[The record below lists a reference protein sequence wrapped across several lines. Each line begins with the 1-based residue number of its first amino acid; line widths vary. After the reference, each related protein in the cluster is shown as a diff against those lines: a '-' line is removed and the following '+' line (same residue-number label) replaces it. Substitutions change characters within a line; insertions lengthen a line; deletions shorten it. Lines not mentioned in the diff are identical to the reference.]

1 MSKTAFPP
9 QKKKF
14 KAKGPK
20 WRKDHFGWAKNA
32 IFTEDSVIRAS
43 VRRKDRNVR
52 SYLGHIDIN
61 EYVTLLNPNNLK
73 KFAIPEKIQ
82 HHPIASPY
90 LNVLIGEEFDRRFEW
105 RAIVTNPNAISKIE
119 MDKKRM
125 FEKKIIELLEDTSL
139 TEEEAAKQLKAFDY
153 YVKFEYQDIREKR
166 ANLLLRHYIKELDL
180 KLKFNQGFKGVLL
193 NSEEAYI
200 GEVFNG
206 RPSIEVLDQNKT
218 FVIRS
223 GNSNRYEDADVIIN
237 YEYMAP
243 GTIQDRY
250 YRYLSED
257 DTKTIDEMCGVAYAG
272 GRGSDLERDEAGID
286 YGRREMMKDFISIP
300 GKLRSNFSAGHS
312 EVTDEEGNIRVIRL
326 YWKSKKMIKRV
337 KTYDPQTGKPI
348 YTYQS
353 ETYVANT
360 DLGEEVEDYWV
371 SQWWEGVEVADEIY
385 PYIKPRDIQFN
396 KFDDP
401 GYNHPGIVGQIYSIQ
416 GYKASSMMDMAFP
429 YQLIYDAT
437 YHRMQDAMSKFF
449 GSLVVVDLASLP
461 PGWDLNKWMFF
472 AKKAGIAVKD
482 SFKEGNKGMATGK
495 LAGGIPNSGQ
505 SINQQLGDF
514 IQQQVNILTYVEAQ
528 LGRIVGVPPQRL
540 GDIQNR
546 ETVGGVERAVT
557 QSSYITNERFKIH
570 DNVKKRVL
578 TMLLELCK
586 VAFKNS
592 PKKFQYISDNYINE
606 TFEINDDFCEEEYGI
621 VIDNDTDLSK
631 MENMLDQLT
640 QAAMQ
645 NQMIRYSDVFKI
657 YNSSSLSEKQ
667 RIIEK
672 GEEELLQRQ
681 EEQEQARLQ
690 SEQQQSQALQETARA
705 QQDMLERHHSDKM
718 NLDKYKIDQDN
729 LTKRM
734 QDEAK
739 GVANA
744 MNMNDSEQQLFIED
758 KKLQFE
764 YDKLTSDTMTAM
776 LQLDEQIRNN
786 RAKEAT
792 DKEKVAVDKKKASS
806 TTKTR

>member
-1 MSKTAFPP
+1 MSKTSFPP

-14 KAKGPK
+14 KDKGPK
-20 WRKDHFGWAKNA
+20 WRKEHFGWAKNA
-32 IFTEDSVIRAS
+32 IFSEDSLIRSS
-43 VRRKDRNVR
+43 VARKDRNIK
-52 SYLGHIDIN
+52 SYLGRIDIK
-61 EYVTLLNPNNLK
+61 EYVTLLNPNSLK
-73 KFAIPEKIQ
+73 KFAIPENIQ
-82 HHPIASPY
+82 HHPIAAPY

-125 FEKKIIELLEDTSL
+125 YKKKIVELLEDTSL
-139 TEEEAAKQLKAFDY
+139 TPEEAAKQLKAFDY

-180 KLKFNQGFKGVLL
+180 KLKFNQGFKDVLL
-193 NSEEAYI
+193 NSEEAYL

-206 RPSIEVLDQNKT
+206 RPSIEVMDQNKT

-223 GNSNRYEDADVIIN
+223 GGSNKYEDADVIIN

-243 GTIQDRY
+243 GMVQDRY
-250 YRYLSED
+250 YRYLSES
-257 DTKTIDEMCGVAYAG
+257 DTKEIDEMCGVAFSGYN
-272 GRGSDLERDEAGID
+272 GSDLERDEQGID
-286 YGRREMMKDFISIP
+286 YGRREMMRDFISMP
-300 GKLRSNFSAGHS
+300 GRLKSSFSAGHS
-312 EVTDEEGNIRVIRL
+312 EIVDSEGNIRVIRL
-326 YWKSKKMIKRV
+326 YWKSRKMIKRV
-337 KTYDPQTGKPI
+337 KTYDQKTGKAI

-353 ETYVANT
+353 ESYVANT

-371 SQWWEGVEVADEIY
+371 SQWWEGVEIGDEIY

-401 GYNHPGIVGQIYSIQ
+401 GYNHPGIVGQIYSIHS
-416 GYKASSMMDMAFP
+416 YKASSMMDMAFP

-437 YHRMQDAMSKFF
+437 FHRMQDAMSKFF

-514 IQQQVNILTYVEAQ
+514 IQQQINILSYVETQ

-586 VAFKNS
+586 VAYKGS
-592 PKKFQYISDNYINE
+592 QTKFQYISDNYVNE
-606 TFEINDDFCEEEYGI
+606 TFEIGDEFCEEEYGLL
-621 VIDNDTDLSK
+621 VDNDTDLSK
-631 MENMLDQLT
+631 MENMMDQLT

-672 GEEELLQRQ
+672 GEEESISRQ
-681 EEQEQARLQ
+681 EEQAQIDRQ
-690 SEQQQSQALQETARA
+690 MQQQQADMIQQTAQA
-705 QQDMLERHHSDKM
+705 SQDMLERHHTDKM
-718 NLDKYKIDQDN
+718 VLDKYKVDEDN

-734 QDEAK
+734 TDEAK
-739 GVANA
+739 SVEGA
-744 MNMNDSEQQLFIED
+744 MGLDAESQKLFIED
-758 KKLQFE
+758 KKIQFE
-764 YDKLTSDTMTAM
+764 YDKLSSESMKSM
-776 LQLDEQIRNN
+776 LALDEQIRNN
-786 RAKEAT
+786 RAKEAN
-792 DKEKVAVDKKKASS
+792 DKAKIAAMRKKQTLSK
-806 TTKTR
+806 

>member
-1 MSKTAFPP
+1 MGKTAFPP

-14 KAKGPK
+14 KDKGPT
-20 WRKDHFGWAKNA
+20 WRKEHFGWAKNA
-32 IFTEDSVIRAS
+32 IFAEDSLIRSS
-43 VRRKDRNVR
+43 VARKDRNIK

-61 EYVTLLNPNNLK
+61 EYLTLLNPNALK
-73 KFAIPEKIQ
+73 KFAVPANIQ
-82 HHPIASPY
+82 HHPIAAPY

-119 MDKKRM
+119 LDKKRM
-125 FEKKIIELLEDTSL
+125 FEKKIIELLQDTEL

-166 ANLLLRHYIKELDL
+166 CNLLLRHYIKELDL
-180 KLKFNQGFKGVLL
+180 KLKFNAGFKDVLL

-200 GEVFNG
+200 GEVFNNH
-206 RPSIEVLDQNKT
+206 PSIEVMDQNKT

-243 GTIQDRY
+243 GMVQDRY
-250 YRYLSED
+250 YRYLSEA
-257 DTKTIDEMCGVAYAG
+257 DTKKIDEACGTAFSSYN
-272 GRGSDLERDEAGID
+272 GSDLERDEQGID
-286 YGRREMMKDFISIP
+286 YGRREMLRDFISIP
-300 GKLRSNFSAGHS
+300 GKMKSNFSMGHS
-312 EVTDEEGNIRVIRL
+312 EVVDSEGNIRVIRL
-326 YWKSKKMIKRV
+326 YWKSRKMIKRV
-337 KTYDPQTGKPI
+337 KTYDPETAKPI
-348 YTYQS
+348 YTYES
-353 ETYVANT
+353 ETYVAKK

-371 SQWWEGVEVADEIY
+371 SQWWEGVEIGDEIY

-401 GYNHPGIVGQIYSIQ
+401 GYNHPGIVGQIYSIH

-437 YHRMQDAMSKFF
+437 FHRMQDAMSKFF

-472 AKKAGIAVKD
+472 AKKAGISVKD

-514 IQQQVNILTYVEAQ
+514 IQQQINILTYAEQQ

-586 VAFKNS
+586 VAYKGS
-592 PKKFQYISDNYINE
+592 PKKFQYISDNYVNE
-606 TFEINDDFCEEEYGI
+606 TFEIDDEFCEEEYGLL
-621 VIDNDTDLSK
+621 VDNDTDLSK
-631 MENMLDQLT
+631 MENMMDQLT

-672 GEEELLQRQ
+672 GEQDAMERQ
-681 EEQEQARLQ
+681 EEQANADRQIQQEQAQML
-690 SEQQQSQALQETARA
+690 QQQAANQQE
-705 QQDMLERHHSDKM
+705 MLDRHHNDRLL
-718 NLDKYKIDQDN
+718 LDKYKIDEDN

-734 QDEAK
+734 QDEGK
-739 GVANA
+739 GADAA
-744 MNMNDSEQQLFIED
+744 MSMDADAQKIYIED
-758 KKLQFE
+758 KKIQFE
-764 YDKLTSDTMTAM
+764 YDKLSNDTMQAM
-776 LQLDEQIRNN
+776 LALDEQIRNN
-786 RAKEAT
+786 RE
-792 DKEKVAVDKKKASS
+792 KEKNEKLKIAAMKQQKATAS
-806 TTKTR
+806 KAK

>member
-1 MSKTAFPP
+1 MSKTSFPP

-14 KAKGPK
+14 KDKGPK

-32 IFTEDSVIRAS
+32 IFSEDSSMRAS
-43 VRRKDRNVR
+43 VHRKDRNVK
-52 SYLGHIDIN
+52 SYLGRIDIN
-61 EYVTLLNPNNLK
+61 EYMSLLNPNALK
-73 KFAIPEKIQ
+73 KFAVPQEIQ
-82 HHPIASPY
+82 HHPIAAPY

-125 FEKKIIELLEDTSL
+125 FEKKIIELLEDVTL

-180 KLKFNQGFKGVLL
+180 KLKFNGGIKDVLL

-200 GEVFNG
+200 GEVFNNH
-206 RPSIEVLDQNKT
+206 PSIELMDQSKT

-243 GTIQDRY
+243 GMIQDRY
-250 YRYLSED
+250 YRYLSD
-257 DTKTIDEMCGVAYAG
+257 ADTKTIDEACGVSFSG
-272 GRGSDLERDEAGID
+272 NNGSDLDRDEQGID
-286 YGRREMMKDFISIP
+286 YGRKEMMRDFISIP
-300 GKLRSNFSAGHS
+300 GRMKSNFSAGHS
-312 EVTDEEGNIRVIRL
+312 EIVDGEGNMRVIRL
-326 YWKSKKMIKRV
+326 YWKSRKMIKRV
-337 KTYDPQTGKPI
+337 KSYDPQSGKVI

-371 SQWWEGVEVADEIY
+371 SQWWEGVEVGDEIY

-401 GYNHPGIVGQIYSIQ
+401 GYNHPGIVGQIYSIH

-437 YHRMQDAMSKFF
+437 FHRMQDAMSKFF

-482 SFKEGNKGMATGK
+482 SFKEGSKGMATGK

-514 IQQQVNILTYVEAQ
+514 IQQQINILSYVETQ

-586 VAFKNS
+586 VAFRGS
-592 PKKFQYISDNYINE
+592 PRKFQYISDNYVNE
-606 TFEINDDFCEEEYGI
+606 TFEIDDEFCDEEYGI
-621 VIDNDTDLSK
+621 LVDNDTDLSK
-631 MENMLDQLT
+631 MENMMDQLT

-672 GEEELLQRQ
+672 GEEDAITRQ
-681 EEQEQARLQ
+681 EQQAQADREMQ
-690 SEQQQSQALQETARA
+690 MKQSQALQETAA
-705 QQDMLERHHSDKM
+705 SQQEMLERHHNDKLI
-718 NLDKYKIDQDN
+718 LDKYKIDEDN

-734 QDEAK
+734 TDEAK
-739 GVANA
+739 ATEGA
-744 MNMNDSEQQLFIED
+744 MSMSAEEQKIFIED

-764 YDKLTSDTMTAM
+764 YDKLSSDSMKAM
-776 LQLDEQIRNN
+776 LMLDEQIRSN
-786 RAKEAT
+786 RAKEADARAKT
-792 DKEKVAVDKKKASS
+792 EVMRKQKTQVAK
-806 TTKTR
+806 TK

>member
-1 MSKTAFPP
+1 MGKTAFPP

-14 KAKGPK
+14 KDKGPK

-32 IFTEDSVIRAS
+32 IFTEDSLIRS
-43 VRRKDRNVR
+43 SIERKDRNIK
-52 SYLGHIDIN
+52 SYLGRIDIK
-61 EYVTLLNPNNLK
+61 EYITLLNPNSLK
-73 KFAIPEKIQ
+73 KFATPQNIQ
-82 HHPIASPY
+82 HHPIAAPY

-125 FEKKIIELLEDTSL
+125 FEKKIIELLQDTTL

-166 ANLLLRHYIKELDL
+166 CNLLLRHYIKELDL

-193 NSEEAYI
+193 NSEEAYL
-200 GEVFNG
+200 GEVLNNH
-206 RPSIEVLDQNKT
+206 PSIEVMDQNKT
-218 FVIRS
+218 FVVRS

-243 GTIQDRY
+243 GMIQDRY
-250 YRYLSED
+250 YRYLSEA
-257 DTKTIDEMCGVAYAG
+257 DTKTIDEACGVSYSG
-272 GRGSDLERDEAGID
+272 GNGSDLERDEQGID
-286 YGRREMMKDFISIP
+286 YGRREMMRDFISMP
-300 GKLRSNFSAGHS
+300 GKLKSNFSTGHS
-312 EVTDEEGNIRVIRL
+312 EVVDSEGNMRVIRL
-326 YWKSKKMIKRV
+326 YWKSRKMIKRV
-337 KTYDPQTGKPI
+337 KTYDPKTGKPV

-353 ETYVANT
+353 ETYVANK

-371 SQWWEGVEVADEIY
+371 SQWWEGVEVGDEIY

-401 GYNHPGIVGQIYSIQ
+401 GYNHPGIVGQIYSIHS
-416 GYKASSMMDMAFP
+416 YKASSMMDMAFP

-437 YHRMQDAMSKFF
+437 FHRMQDAMSKFF

-514 IQQQVNILTYVEAQ
+514 IQQQINILSYVETQ

-586 VAFKNS
+586 VAFKGS
-592 PKKFQYISDNYINE
+592 TKKFQYISDNYINE
-606 TFEINDDFCEEEYGI
+606 TFEIGDEFCEEEYGI
-621 VIDNDTDLSK
+621 VVDNDTDLSK
-631 MENMLDQLT
+631 MENMMDQLT
-640 QAAMQ
+640 QAALQ
-645 NQMIRYSDVFKI
+645 TQAIRYSDVFKI

-672 GEEELLQRQ
+672 GEEDLIQRQ
-681 EEQEQARLQ
+681 QEQQDQQLQ
-690 SEQQQSQALQETARA
+690 AEQQQAQALQQAA
-705 QQDMLERHHSDKM
+705 ASQQEMLDRHHTDKLL
-718 NLDKYKIDQDN
+718 LDKYKIDEDN

-734 QDEAK
+734 SDEAK
-739 GVANA
+739 GVSNA
-744 MNMNDSEQQLFIED
+744 MQLDADSQALYIED
-758 KKLQFE
+758 KKIDLE
-764 YDKLTSDTMTAM
+764 YEKLSSDSMKAM
-776 LQLDEQIRNN
+776 LLLDEQIRNN
-786 RAKEAT
+786 RAKEANDRAKIAAMRSKQT
-792 DKEKVAVDKKKASS
+792 IKK
-806 TTKTR
+806 

>member
-1 MSKTAFPP
+1 MGKTSFPP

-14 KAKGPK
+14 KDKGPK
-20 WRKDHFGWAKNA
+20 WRKEHFGWAKNA
-32 IFTEDSVIRAS
+32 IFSEDSLIRSS
-43 VRRKDRNVR
+43 VARKDRNIR
-52 SYLGHIDIN
+52 SYLGRIDIN
-61 EYVTLLNPNNLK
+61 EYITLLNPNALK
-73 KFAIPEKIQ
+73 KFAIPTEIQ
-82 HHPIASPY
+82 HHPIAAPY

-125 FEKKIIELLEDTSL
+125 FEKKIIELLEDTTL

-180 KLKFNQGFKGVLL
+180 KLKFNQGFKDVLL
-193 NSEEAYI
+193 NSEEAYL
-200 GEVFNG
+200 GEVYNN
-206 RPSIEVLDQNKT
+206 RPSIEVMDQNKT

-243 GTIQDRY
+243 GMVQDRY
-250 YRYLSED
+250 YRYLSES
-257 DTKTIDEMCGVAYAG
+257 DTKTIDEACGIAYA
-272 GRGSDLERDEAGID
+272 RYDGSDLERDEQGID
-286 YGRREMMKDFISIP
+286 YGRREMMRDYLSMP
-300 GKLRSNFSAGHS
+300 GKLKSNFSAGHS
-312 EVTDEEGNIRVIRL
+312 QVVDNEGNIRVIRL
-326 YWKSKKMIKRV
+326 YWKSRKMIKRV
-337 KTYDPQTGKPI
+337 KTYDPETGKPVF
-348 YTYQS
+348 TYQS
-353 ETYVANT
+353 ESYVANE

-371 SQWWEGVEVADEIY
+371 SQWWEGVEVGDEIY

-401 GYNHPGIVGQIYSIQ
+401 GYNHPGIVGQIYSIHS
-416 GYKASSMMDMAFP
+416 YKASSMMDMAFP

-437 YHRMQDAMSKFF
+437 FHRMQDAMSKFF

-472 AKKAGIAVKD
+472 AKKAGISVKD

-514 IQQQVNILTYVEAQ
+514 IQQQINILSYVETQ

-586 VAFKNS
+586 VAFKGS
-592 PKKFQYISDNYINE
+592 KVKFQYISDNYINE
-606 TFEINDDFCEEEYGI
+606 TFEIGDEFCEEEYGI
-621 VIDNDTDLSK
+621 MVDNDTDLSK
-631 MENMLDQLT
+631 MENMMDQLT
-640 QAAMQ
+640 QAALQ
-645 NQMIRYSDVFKI
+645 TQAIRYSDVFKI

-672 GEEELLQRQ
+672 GEEDAIARAQ
-681 EEQEQARLQ
+681 EEQQQNLQAQKEQTQAM
-690 SEQQQSQALQETARA
+690 QQTAQA
-705 QQDMLERHHSDKM
+705 QQDMLERHHNDKM
-718 NLDKYKIDQDN
+718 VLDKYKIDQDN

-734 QDEAK
+734 SDEAK
-739 GVANA
+739 GVDNA
-744 MNMNDSEQQLFIED
+744 MKMDAESEALYIED
-758 KKLQFE
+758 KKIQLE
-764 YDKLTSDTMTAM
+764 YDKLSSDSMKEM
-776 LQLDEQIRNN
+776 LLLDEQIRSN
-786 RAKEAT
+786 RAKEANE
-792 DKEKVAVDKKKASS
+792 KAKVAAARSKQTIKA
-806 TTKTR
+806 

>member
-1 MSKTAFPP
+1 MSNKSFPP

-14 KAKGPK
+14 TAKTKK
-20 WRKDHFGWAKNA
+20 WKEDHFGWAKNA
-32 IFTEDSVIRAS
+32 IFSEGSTIRS
-43 VRRKDRNVR
+43 SISRKNRNVR
-52 SYLGHIDIN
+52 SYLGRIDIS
-61 EYVTLLNPNNLK
+61 EYMSLLNPNGLK
-73 KFAIPEKIQ
+73 KFALPTEIQ
-82 HHPIASPY
+82 HHPIAAPY

-105 RAIVTNPNAISKIE
+105 KAILTNPNAISKIE
-119 MDKKRM
+119 LDKRKM
-125 FEKKIIELLEDTSL
+125 FEKKIQEIITDPTIDENQ
-139 TEEEAAKQLKAFDY
+139 AAEQLKAFDY

-180 KLKFNQGFKGVLL
+180 KLKFNAGFKDVLL

-200 GEVFNG
+200 GDVFNN
-206 RPSIEVLDQNKT
+206 RPSIEKLDQNKT

-237 YEYMAP
+237 YSYEAP
-243 GTIQDRY
+243 GMIQDRY
-250 YRYLSED
+250 YRYLSEA
-257 DTKTIDEMCGVAYAG
+257 DTKWIDDASGKVSG
-272 GRGSDLERDEAGID
+272 LSGSDLDADEHGINIA
-286 YGRREMMKDFISIP
+286 RREVIKDFIAMPKQMGSSF
-300 GKLRSNFSAGHS
+300 SNGHS
-312 EVTDEEGNIRVIRL
+312 EITDSEGNIRVIRL
-326 YWKSKKMIKRV
+326 FWKSRKMIKRV
-337 KTYDPQTGKPI
+337 KTYDEKTGNPV

-353 ETYVANT
+353 ENYVANT
-360 DLGEEVEDYWV
+360 DKGEEAIDYWV
-371 SQWWEGVEVADEIY
+371 SQWWEGVEIGDEIY
-385 PYIKPRDIQFN
+385 PYIKPRDIQYN

-401 GYNHPGIVGQIYSIQ
+401 GYNHPGIVGQIYSINS
-416 GYKASSMMDMAFP
+416 YKASSMMDMAFP
-429 YQLIYDAT
+429 YQLMYDAT
-437 YHRMQDAMSKFF
+437 FHRMQDAMSKFF

-514 IQQQVNILTYVEAQ
+514 IQQQINILNYVETQ
-528 LGRIVGVPPQRL
+528 MGRIVGVPPQRL

-586 VAFKNS
+586 VAYKGANT
-592 PKKFQYISDNYINE
+592 KFQFISDDYANQI
-606 TFEINDDFCEEEYGI
+606 FEIDDDFSNEEYGI
-621 VIDNDTDLSK
+621 LVDNETDLSK
-631 MENMLDQLT
+631 IESMMDGLT

-645 NQMIRYSDVFKI
+645 TQAIRYSDVFKI

-672 GEEELLQRQ
+672 GEEDLMKRKEKAQ
-681 EEQEQARLQ
+681 QEQLAADQ
-690 SEQQQSQALQETARA
+690 ENSKAIQAQAQANQE
-705 QQDMLERHHSDKM
+705 MIERHHTD
-718 NLDKYKIDQDN
+718 NLEAAKYKIDEDN

-734 QDEAK
+734 AFDSSKEEVDLTDSQRQYDLEDRK
-739 GVANA
+739 
-744 MNMNDSEQQLFIED
+744 MNL
-758 KKLQFE
+758 E
-764 YDKLTSDTMTAM
+764 YDKLTSDSMQAM
-776 LQLDEQIRNN
+776 MDLDERIRNN
-786 RAKEAT
+786 RAKEAN
-792 DKEKVAVDKKKASS
+792 DKAKISAQKTKS
-806 TTKTR
+806 TL